1 MDFKSIVTLALGAV
15 AFTANAQ
22 TKITVKGSDTMVIL
36 AQKWAETYMATNKG
50 VAIQVTGG
58 GTGTGV
64 AALQNNTTD
73 LCNASR
79 PLKAAEVLECV
90 KAFKAKPVEYKV
102 ALDGLAV
109 YVQAENPVKEL
120 SVAQVG
126 EIFMGK
132 ITNWKDVGGND
143 APIVLYSRENSSGT
157 YEFFK
162 EQVLNKKDF
171 AASAQTMPGTAA
183 VLQAVAKDV
192 NGIGYG
198 GAAYGAGA
206 KHLLIKKDAATA
218 GVEPNVQTVQGGQY
232 PISRALF
239 VYVNPAIDKGAIND
253 YLKWLTTDDGQKV
266 VGDVGYFPLPK

>member
-1 MDFKSIVTLALGAV
+1 MKKLLLLTLCSLSQILH
-15 AFTANAQ
+15 AQ

-36 AQKWAETYMATNKG
+36 AQKWAETYMAKNSD
-50 VAIQVTGG
+50 VSIQVTGG

-79 PLKAAEVLECV
+79 AMKDAEVFECV
-90 KAFKAKPVEYKV
+90 KSFKAKPNEHKV

-109 YVQAENPVKEL
+109 YVSSSNPVKEL
-120 SVAQVG
+120 TLAQI
-126 EIFMGK
+126 EAIFTGK

-143 APIVLYSRENSSGT
+143 GVISLYSRENSSGT

-162 EQVLNKKDF
+162 EHVLKKKDF
-171 AASAQTMPGTAA
+171 AANAQTMPGTAA

-192 NGIGYG
+192 RGIGYG

-206 KHLLIKKDAATA
+206 KHLFVKKDDGSEGIQPT
-218 GVEPNVQTVQGGQY
+218 ETTVQNGSY
-232 PISRALF
+232 PISRTLF
-239 VYVNPAIDKGAIND
+239 IYTNPNNEKGAITD
-253 YLKWLTTDDGQKV
+253 YLTWVKSEQGQKV
-266 VGDVGYFPLPK
+266 VMDVGYFPLSK